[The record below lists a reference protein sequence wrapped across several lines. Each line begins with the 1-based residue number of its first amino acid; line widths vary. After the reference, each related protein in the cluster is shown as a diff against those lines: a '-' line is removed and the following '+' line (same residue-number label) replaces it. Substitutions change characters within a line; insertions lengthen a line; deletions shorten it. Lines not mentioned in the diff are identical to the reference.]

1 MECFFLKKKT
11 GTMVDPD
18 MLVSTPDAAILL
30 ALCEKDGHIG
40 VCGVDVSTADI
51 RLVQEE
57 DDVTWS
63 TLRSLLS
70 EMRPCEIL
78 LQGREESAQVE
89 TIVKTMCPT
98 KRIVT
103 VRPGAGFWG
112 PERLRNE
119 MKK

>member
-1 MECFFLKKKT
+1 
-11 GTMVDPD
+11 
-18 MLVSTPDAAILL
+18 MLVSTPDAAVLL
-30 ALCEKDGHIG
+30 AVCEKDGQIG

-78 LQGREESAQVE
+78 LQDREESAQVE
-89 TIVKTMCPT
+89 KIVKTMCPT
-98 KRIVT
+98 KRVVM
-103 VRPGAGFWG
+103 VRPAAGFWS